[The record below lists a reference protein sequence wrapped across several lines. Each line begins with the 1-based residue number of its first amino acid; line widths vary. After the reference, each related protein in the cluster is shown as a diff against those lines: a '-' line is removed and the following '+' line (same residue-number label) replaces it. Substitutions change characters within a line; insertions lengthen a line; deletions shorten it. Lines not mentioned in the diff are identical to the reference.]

1 MIKEYLLS
9 EENQRILISVKRSS
23 RKSIGLEVRTA
34 GEVIVRIP
42 NRLSDKRLKEFI
54 ESHKTWIF
62 QKIALIK
69 QKNREQKRVKSSCM
83 EYFIRYGT

>member
-23 RKSIGLEVRTA
+23 RKSIGLEVRAA

-54 ESHKTWIF
+54 ETVSYTHLTLPTI
-62 QKIALIK
+62 LL
-69 QKNREQKRVKSSCM
+69 V
-83 EYFIRYGT
+83 

>member
-23 RKSIGLEVRTA
+23 RKSIGLEVRAA

-42 NRLSDKRLKEFI
+42 NRLSDKRL
-54 ESHKTWIF
+54 S
-62 QKIALIK
+62 LIH
-69 QKNREQKRVKSSCM
+69 
-83 EYFIRYGT
+83 I